1 MKKRILLLG
10 ASGSIGTQTIDIIEQ
25 HPEQYELVSFGVGKN
40 IDYARKLLTKYPVS
54 LISVERK
61 EDSEEL
67 QKEFP
72 HTRVIY
78 GNEGL
83 VELVTSVDYD
93 LLVNA
98 LVGFVGLEPTLKALE
113 TKHNVALA
121 NKETLVVGGEL
132 VNKAALEN
140 GCIITPIDSEHSAI
154 AQCLAG
160 NPYKQIKKLIITA
173 SGGSFRNKT
182 REELKDVTVEEALSH
197 PNWTMG
203 AKITIDS
210 ATMMNKGFEVME
222 AHYLFDIPYEQID
235 VLMHD
240 ESIIHSMVEYKD
252 GAVMAELGT
261 PDMRIP
267 IQYAISDPENLRSE
281 LNLGESLDLAKV
293 ATMHFHAPDYNRF
306 PLLKLAYDIG
316 KNPGTNQA
324 VLNASNEV
332 ANAAFRNHRIPFLMI
347 EEVVFKTVEAFEN
360 KPVTS
365 LKELIEI
372 DQKARKYAEDYIRN
386 KENK

>member
-72 HTRVIY
+72 HTRVTY
-78 GNEGL
+78 GSAGL
-83 VELVTSVDYD
+83 VELVTSVNYD

-140 GCIITPIDSEHSAI
+140 GCVITPIDSEHSAI

-173 SGGSFRNKT
+173 SGGSFRKKT

-360 KPVTS
+360 KTVTS
-365 LKELIEI
+365 LKELIEV

>member
-72 HTRVIY
+72 HTRVTY
-78 GNEGL
+78 GSAGL
-83 VELVTSVDYD
+83 VELVTSVNYD

-173 SGGSFRNKT
+173 SGGSFRKKT
-182 REELKDVTVEEALSH
+182 REELKNVTVEEALSH

-267 IQYAISDPENLRSE
+267 IQYAISDPKNLRYE

-316 KNPGTNQA
+316 QNPGTNQA

-365 LKELIEI
+365 LEELIDV

>member
-72 HTRVIY
+72 HTRVTY

-83 VELVTSVDYD
+83 VELVTSVNYD

-140 GCIITPIDSEHSAI
+140 GCVITPIDSEHSAI

-173 SGGSFRNKT
+173 SGGSFRKKT

-222 AHYLFDIPYEQID
+222 AHYLFDVPYEQIE

-324 VLNASNEV
+324 VLNAANEV
-332 ANAAFRNHRIPFLMI
+332 ANAAFRNHRIDFLMI

-365 LKELIEI
+365 LKELIEV

-386 KENK
+386 KVNK

>member
-25 HPEQYELVSFGVGKN
+25 HPEQYELVSFVVGKN

-72 HTRVIY
+72 NTRVTY
-78 GNEGL
+78 GSAGL
-83 VELVTSVDYD
+83 VELVTSVNYD

-140 GCIITPIDSEHSAI
+140 GCVITPIDSEHSAI

-173 SGGSFRNKT
+173 SGGSFRKKT

-316 KNPGTNQA
+316 QNPGTNQA

-332 ANAAFRNHRIPFLMI
+332 ANAAFRNHRIPFLMV

-365 LKELIEI
+365 LKELIEV

>member
-72 HTRVIY
+72 HTRVTY
-78 GNEGL
+78 GNAGL
-83 VELVTSVDYD
+83 VELVTSVNYD

-140 GCIITPIDSEHSAI
+140 GCVITPIDSEHSAI

-173 SGGSFRNKT
+173 SGGSFRKKT

-222 AHYLFDIPYEQID
+222 AHYLFDIPYEQIN

-267 IQYAISDPENLRSE
+267 IQYAISDPENLRSV

-316 KNPGTNQA
+316 QNPGTNQA

-365 LKELIEI
+365 LEELIDV

>member
-40 IDYARKLLTKYPVS
+40 IDYARKLLIKYPVS

-72 HTRVIY
+72 HTRVTY
-78 GNEGL
+78 GSAGL
-83 VELVTSVDYD
+83 VELVTSVNYD

-140 GCIITPIDSEHSAI
+140 GCVITPIDSEHSAI

-173 SGGSFRNKT
+173 SGGSFRKKT

-222 AHYLFDIPYEQID
+222 AHYLFDVPYEQIE

-365 LKELIEI
+365 LEELIEV

>member
-72 HTRVIY
+72 HTRVTY

-113 TKHNVALA
+113 TNHNVALA

-140 GCIITPIDSEHSAI
+140 GCVITPIDSEHSAI

-173 SGGSFRNKT
+173 SGGSFRKKT

-365 LKELIEI
+365 LKELIEV

>member
-140 GCIITPIDSEHSAI
+140 GCVITPIDSEHSAI

>member
-72 HTRVIY
+72 HTRVTY
-78 GNEGL
+78 GSAGL
-83 VELVTSVDYD
+83 VELVTSVNYD

-140 GCIITPIDSEHSAI
+140 GCVITPIDSEHSAI

-173 SGGSFRNKT
+173 SGGSFRKKT

-316 KNPGTNQA
+316 QNPGTNQA

-365 LKELIEI
+365 LKELIEV

>member
-72 HTRVIY
+72 HTRVTY
-78 GNEGL
+78 GNAGL
-83 VELVTSVDYD
+83 VELVTSVNYD

-140 GCIITPIDSEHSAI
+140 GCVITPIDSEHSAI

-173 SGGSFRNKT
+173 SGGSFRKKT

-316 KNPGTNQA
+316 QNPGTNQA

-365 LKELIEI
+365 LKELIEV

>member
-72 HTRVIY
+72 HTRVTY

-132 VNKAALEN
+132 VHKKALEN
-140 GCIITPIDSEHSAI
+140 GCVITPIDSEHSAI

-386 KENK
+386 RVNK

>member
-72 HTRVIY
+72 HTRVTY

-140 GCIITPIDSEHSAI
+140 GCVITPIDSEHSAI

-173 SGGSFRNKT
+173 SGGSFRKKT

-222 AHYLFDIPYEQID
+222 AHYLFDVPYEQIE

-365 LKELIEI
+365 LKELIDV

-386 KENK
+386 RVNK

>member
-72 HTRVIY
+72 HTRVTY

-140 GCIITPIDSEHSAI
+140 GCVITPIDSEHSAI

-173 SGGSFRNKT
+173 SGGSFRKKT

-222 AHYLFDIPYEQID
+222 AHYLFNIPYEQID

-365 LKELIEI
+365 LKELIEV
-372 DQKARKYAEDYIRN
+372 DQKARKYAEDCIRN
-386 KENK
+386 KVNK

>member
-72 HTRVIY
+72 HTRVTY
-78 GNEGL
+78 GSAGL
-83 VELVTSVDYD
+83 VELVTSVNYD

-140 GCIITPIDSEHSAI
+140 GCVITPIDSEHSAI

-173 SGGSFRNKT
+173 SGGSFSKKT

-316 KNPGTNQA
+316 QNPGTNQA

-365 LKELIEI
+365 LKELIEV

>member
-72 HTRVIY
+72 HTRVTY
-78 GNEGL
+78 GSAGL
-83 VELVTSVDYD
+83 VELVTSVNYD

-132 VNKAALEN
+132 VNEVAQEN

-173 SGGSFRNKT
+173 SGGSFRKKT

-210 ATMMNKGFEVME
+210 ATMMNKGFEVVE

-252 GAVMAELGT
+252 SAVMAELGT

-267 IQYAISDPENLRSE
+267 IQYAISDPENLRSV

-365 LKELIEI
+365 LKELIEV

>member
-72 HTRVIY
+72 HTRVTY
-78 GNEGL
+78 GNAGL
-83 VELVTSVDYD
+83 VELVTSVNYD

-140 GCIITPIDSEHSAI
+140 GCVITPIDSEHSAI

-173 SGGSFRNKT
+173 SGGSFRKKT

-316 KNPGTNQA
+316 QNPGTNQA

-365 LKELIEI
+365 LEELIDV

>member
-72 HTRVIY
+72 HTRVTY

-140 GCIITPIDSEHSAI
+140 GCVITPIDSEHSAI

-173 SGGSFRNKT
+173 SGGSFRKKT

-222 AHYLFDIPYEQID
+222 AHYLFDVPYEQIE

-267 IQYAISDPENLRSE
+267 IQYAISDLENLRSE

-365 LKELIEI
+365 LKELIEV

>member
-72 HTRVIY
+72 HTRVTY

-140 GCIITPIDSEHSAI
+140 GCVITPIDSEHSAI

-173 SGGSFRNKT
+173 SGGSFRKKT

-267 IQYAISDPENLRSE
+267 IQYAISDLENLRSE

-365 LKELIEI
+365 LKELIEV

>member
-72 HTRVIY
+72 HTRVTY
-78 GNEGL
+78 GNKGL

-113 TKHNVALA
+113 TNHNVALA

-140 GCIITPIDSEHSAI
+140 GCVITPIDSEHSAI

-173 SGGSFRNKT
+173 SGGSFRKKT

-365 LKELIEI
+365 LKELIDV

-386 KENK
+386 RVNK

>member
-72 HTRVIY
+72 HTRVTY
-78 GNEGL
+78 GSAGL
-83 VELVTSVDYD
+83 VELVTSVNYD

-173 SGGSFRNKT
+173 SGGSFRKKT

-267 IQYAISDPENLRSE
+267 IQYAISDPENLRSV

-365 LKELIEI
+365 LKELIEV

>member
-72 HTRVIY
+72 HTRVTY

-140 GCIITPIDSEHSAI
+140 GCVITPIDSEHSAI

-173 SGGSFRNKT
+173 SGGSFRKKT

-222 AHYLFDIPYEQID
+222 AHYLFNIPYEQID

-347 EEVVFKTVEAFEN
+347 EEVVFKTIEAFEN

-365 LKELIEI
+365 LKELIEV
-372 DQKARKYAEDYIRN
+372 DQKARKYAEDYIRSKVN
-386 KENK
+386 K

>member
-72 HTRVIY
+72 HTRVTY

-132 VNKAALEN
+132 VNKTALEN
-140 GCIITPIDSEHSAI
+140 GCVITPIDSEHSAI

-173 SGGSFRNKT
+173 SGGSFRKKT

-365 LKELIEI
+365 LKELIDV

-386 KENK
+386 KVNK

>member
-72 HTRVIY
+72 HTRVTY
-78 GNEGL
+78 GSAGL
-83 VELVTSVDYD
+83 VELVTSVNYD

-140 GCIITPIDSEHSAI
+140 GCVITPIDSEHSAI

-173 SGGSFRNKT
+173 SGGSFRKKT
-182 REELKDVTVEEALSH
+182 REELKNVTVEEALSH

-222 AHYLFDIPYEQID
+222 AHYLFDIPYEQIE

-365 LKELIEI
+365 LEELIKV

>member
-72 HTRVIY
+72 HTRVTY
-78 GNEGL
+78 GNAGL
-83 VELVTSVDYD
+83 VELVTSVDFD

-132 VNKAALEN
+132 VNKVALEN

-173 SGGSFRNKT
+173 SGGSFRKKT

-316 KNPGTNQA
+316 QNPGTNQA

-365 LKELIEI
+365 LKELIEV

>member
-72 HTRVIY
+72 HTRVTY
-78 GNEGL
+78 GNAGL
-83 VELVTSVDYD
+83 VELVTSVNYD

-173 SGGSFRNKT
+173 SGGSFRKKT

-267 IQYAISDPENLRSE
+267 IQYAISDPENLRSV

-316 KNPGTNQA
+316 QNPGTNQA

-365 LKELIEI
+365 LKELIEV

>member
-72 HTRVIY
+72 HTRVTY

-140 GCIITPIDSEHSAI
+140 GCVITPIDSEHSAI

-173 SGGSFRNKT
+173 SGGSFRKKT

-365 LKELIEI
+365 LKELIDV

-386 KENK
+386 KVNK

>member
-72 HTRVIY
+72 HTRVTY
-78 GNEGL
+78 GNAGL
-83 VELVTSVDYD
+83 VELVTSVNYD

-173 SGGSFRNKT
+173 SGGSFRKKT

-267 IQYAISDPENLRSE
+267 IQYAISDPENLRSV

-365 LKELIEI
+365 LEELIDV

>member
-72 HTRVIY
+72 HTRVTY

-173 SGGSFRNKT
+173 SGGSFRKKT

-365 LKELIEI
+365 LKELIEV

>member
-72 HTRVIY
+72 HTRVTY
-78 GNEGL
+78 GSAGL

-140 GCIITPIDSEHSAI
+140 GCVITPIDSEHSAI

-173 SGGSFRNKT
+173 SGGSFRKKT

-222 AHYLFDIPYEQID
+222 AHYLFNIPYEQID

-365 LKELIEI
+365 LKELIEV
-372 DQKARKYAEDYIRN
+372 DQKARKYAEDYIRSKVN
-386 KENK
+386 K

>member
-72 HTRVIY
+72 HTRITY
-78 GNEGL
+78 GSAGL
-83 VELVTSVDYD
+83 VELVTSVNYD

-140 GCIITPIDSEHSAI
+140 GCVITPIDSEHSAI

-173 SGGSFRNKT
+173 SGGSFRKKT

-267 IQYAISDPENLRSE
+267 IQYAISYPENLRSE

-316 KNPGTNQA
+316 QNPGTNQA

-365 LKELIEI
+365 LKELIEV

>member
-72 HTRVIY
+72 HTRVTY

-140 GCIITPIDSEHSAI
+140 GCVITPIDSEHSAI

-173 SGGSFRNKT
+173 SGGSFRKKT

-222 AHYLFDIPYEQID
+222 AHYLFNIPYEQID

-316 KNPGTNQA
+316 QNPGTNQA

-365 LKELIEI
+365 LKELIDV

-386 KENK
+386 RVNK

>member
-72 HTRVIY
+72 HTRVTY
-78 GNEGL
+78 GSAGL
-83 VELVTSVDYD
+83 VELVTSVNYD

-113 TKHNVALA
+113 TKHNIALA

-173 SGGSFRNKT
+173 SGGSFRKKT

-197 PNWTMG
+197 PNWAMG

-222 AHYLFDIPYEQID
+222 AHYLFDIPYEQIE

-293 ATMHFHAPDYNRF
+293 ATMHFHAPNYNRF

-365 LKELIEI
+365 LEELIDV

>member
-1 MKKRILLLG
+1 
-10 ASGSIGTQTIDIIEQ
+10 
-25 HPEQYELVSFGVGKN
+25 
-40 IDYARKLLTKYPVS
+40 
-54 LISVERK
+54 
-61 EDSEEL
+61 
-67 QKEFP
+67 
-72 HTRVIY
+72 
-78 GNEGL
+78 
-83 VELVTSVDYD
+83 
-93 LLVNA
+93 
-98 LVGFVGLEPTLKALE
+98 
-113 TKHNVALA
+113 
-121 NKETLVVGGEL
+121 
-132 VNKAALEN
+132 
-140 GCIITPIDSEHSAI
+140 
-154 AQCLAG
+154 
-160 NPYKQIKKLIITA
+160 
-173 SGGSFRNKT
+173 
-182 REELKDVTVEEALSH
+182 
-197 PNWTMG
+197 MG

-365 LKELIEI
+365 LKELIEV

>member
-72 HTRVIY
+72 HTRVTY
-78 GNEGL
+78 GNAGL
-83 VELVTSVDYD
+83 VELVTSVNYD

-173 SGGSFRNKT
+173 SGGSFRKKT

-222 AHYLFDIPYEQID
+222 AHYLFDIPYEQIE

-365 LKELIEI
+365 LKELIEL
-372 DQKARKYAEDYIRN
+372 DQKSRKYAVDYIRN

>member
-72 HTRVIY
+72 HTRVTY

-140 GCIITPIDSEHSAI
+140 GCVITPIDSEHSAI

-173 SGGSFRNKT
+173 SGGSFRKKT

-365 LKELIEI
+365 SKELIEV

>member
-72 HTRVIY
+72 HTRVTY
-78 GNEGL
+78 GSAGL
-83 VELVTSVDYD
+83 VELVTSVNYD

-132 VNKAALEN
+132 ANKAALEN

-173 SGGSFRNKT
+173 SGGSFRKKT

-222 AHYLFDIPYEQID
+222 AHYLFDIPYEQIE

-240 ESIIHSMVEYKD
+240 ESIIHSMVEYRD

-293 ATMHFHAPDYNRF
+293 ATMHFHAPDYKRF

-316 KNPGTNQA
+316 QNPGTNQA

-365 LKELIEI
+365 LKELIEV
-372 DQKARKYAEDYIRN
+372 DQKARKYAENYIRN

>member
-72 HTRVIY
+72 HTRVTY

-140 GCIITPIDSEHSAI
+140 GCVITPIDSEHSAI

-173 SGGSFRNKT
+173 SGGSFRKKT

-210 ATMMNKGFEVME
+210 ATMMNKGFEVIE

-316 KNPGTNQA
+316 QNPGTNQA

-365 LKELIEI
+365 LKELIDV

-386 KENK
+386 RVNK

>member
-72 HTRVIY
+72 HTRVTY

-113 TKHNVALA
+113 TNHNVALA

-140 GCIITPIDSEHSAI
+140 GCVITPIDSEHSAI

-173 SGGSFRNKT
+173 SGGSFRKKT

-365 LKELIEI
+365 SKELIEV

>member
-72 HTRVIY
+72 HTRVTY
-78 GNEGL
+78 GSAGL
-83 VELVTSVDYD
+83 VELVTSVNYD

-173 SGGSFRNKT
+173 SGGSFRKKT

-203 AKITIDS
+203 AKIAIDS

-316 KNPGTNQA
+316 QNPGTNQA

-347 EEVVFKTVEAFEN
+347 EEVVFKTVEAFKN

-365 LKELIEI
+365 LEELIDV

>member
-72 HTRVIY
+72 HTRVTY
-78 GNEGL
+78 GNKGL

-113 TKHNVALA
+113 TNHNVALA

-140 GCIITPIDSEHSAI
+140 GCVITPIDSEHSAI

-173 SGGSFRNKT
+173 SGGSFRKKT

-281 LNLGESLDLAKV
+281 LNIGESLDLAKV
-293 ATMHFHAPDYNRF
+293 ATMHFRAPDYNRF

-316 KNPGTNQA
+316 QNPGTNQA

-365 LKELIEI
+365 LEELIDV
-372 DQKARKYAEDYIRN
+372 DQKARKYAENYIRN